1 MSERS
6 HLIPSQRA
14 SPLMSPAP
22 NERATSLSASSAF
35 VTSTTV
41 GMTKEK
47 KAAEVA
53 HRKGA
58 KRRISLSPSLSSRGF
73 DLRGETD
80 KGTRVGIAN

>member
-53 HRKGA
+53 HRKGKSKEA
-58 KRRISLSPSLSSRGF
+58 YLAFSEPFFTRI
-73 DLRGETD
+73 
-80 KGTRVGIAN
+80 